1 MKCEL
6 ARDLIILYAEE
17 LCSPETAIELEDH
30 LNQCTEC
37 AARLELYKKELE
49 EHREQEKNENQA
61 DSKKT
66 LKPMKK
72 VRKKLVR
79 GKVKFAALCFVL
91 IMIIGCLG
99 ILSYGQV
106 TNECMSFSVVAD
118 AIKLKSVCKALSKGD
133 VQPFMD
139 ILAYRMEDHYSVV
152 GAEELE
158 DMEDYRTCIAQNVEA
173 ACTYYFEGKNVTV
186 KLLGIDQYSY
196 SEEEAT
202 DMTSTDF
209 TFGFYEKDELIYE
222 MAFGKAA
229 ADKFIVYE
237 VPKYNEPGLTE
248 SMLPYYDTN
257 LDICLHYATVKSYND
272 LVSGVSTKSGGGLAL
287 VITKEGTD
295 EEKNDMMYR
304 VIENMQKLCDEGW
317 YFKDAM
323 YFVDEYDRDAE
334 KWIYK
339 VWFMV
344 EDQSDGSIVMLEQCF
359 YYREYRL
366 YVMENTPTV
375 IIATNGDVPEDI
387 EEQLLEIFQ

>member
-17 LCSPETAIELEDH
+17 LCSQETAEELKAH
-30 LNQCTEC
+30 LENCPECTK
-37 AARLELYKKELE
+37 RLEEYKKELE
-49 EHREQEKNENQA
+49 EHREQEKSNNQE
-61 DSKKT
+61 DSKKM

-72 VRKKLVR
+72 VRKKLAR
-79 GKVKFAALCFVL
+79 GKAKIATLCLVL
-91 IMIIGCLG
+91 VMIIGCLG
-99 ILSYGQV
+99 MLSYGQA
-106 TNECMSFSVVAD
+106 TNECLSFSVVAD

-139 ILAYRMEDHYSVV
+139 ILAYRLEDNYTVV

-158 DMEDYRTCIAQNVEA
+158 DMEDYRTCVAENVEA
-173 ACTYYFEGKNVTV
+173 ACTYYFEGKDVTV
-186 KLLGIDQYSY
+186 KLSGIDQYSY
-196 SEEEAT
+196 AEEDAT
-202 DMTSTDF
+202 DMTKTDF
-209 TFGFYEKDELIYE
+209 TFGFYENDELLYE
-222 MAFGKAA
+222 MAFGKAS

-257 LDICLHYATVKSYND
+257 LDICLHYATRKSYND
-272 LVSGVSTKSGGGLAL
+272 LVSGASTKAGGGLAL

-317 YFKDAM
+317 YFKDVM
-323 YFVDEYDRDAE
+323 YFVDEYDRDAG

-344 EDQSDGSIVMLEQCF
+344 ENQSDGSIVMLEQCF
-359 YYREYRL
+359 YYHNQQL
-366 YVMENTPTV
+366 YVLENTPAI
-375 IIATNGDVPEDI
+375 IIATDGDVPTEVQK
-387 EEQLLEIFQ
+387 QLVNIFE